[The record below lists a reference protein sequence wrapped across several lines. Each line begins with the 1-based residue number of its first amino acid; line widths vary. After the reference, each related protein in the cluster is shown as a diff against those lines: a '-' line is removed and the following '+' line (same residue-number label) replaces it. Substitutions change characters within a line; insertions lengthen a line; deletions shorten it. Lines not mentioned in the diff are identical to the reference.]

1 MQTFKITESPIWGFF
16 NPQRMQLDYISKSPF
31 SKFKLSFNMLKFAII
46 LVVMLLF
53 VAVTYSQQN
62 AKPID
67 LVYSTKDG
75 AIQGYDPVA
84 YFTDGKPVQG
94 KTDLVYVW
102 KDATGHFTSDEHRAL
117 FEQNPEK
124 YAPQFGGYCAYGWS
138 KGYNAKIDPVAW
150 TILDDKLYLNYNL
163 DVKSK
168 WDEKR
173 SEYIELAT
181 KYYQEAVE
189 KAKK

>member
-1 MQTFKITESPIWGFF
+1 MQTLKI
-16 NPQRMQLDYISKSPF
+16 QAMKLMYISKSPF
-31 SKFKLSFNMLKFAII
+31 SNFKLSFNMLKFAIL
-46 LVVMLLF
+46 LVVVLLF
-53 VAVTYSQQN
+53 SAVVYSQQN

-67 LVYSTKDG
+67 LVFSTKDG

-84 YFTDGKPVQG
+84 YFTDGKPVKG

-102 KDATGHFTSDEHRAL
+102 KDATWHFASDEHRNL

-124 YAPQFGGYCAYGWS
+124 YAPEFGGYCAYGWS
-138 KGYNAKIDPVAW
+138 KGYNAKIDPIAW
-150 TILDDKLYLNYNL
+150 TILNDKLYLNYNL
-163 DVKSK
+163 DVKAK

-173 SEYIELAT
+173 REYIEMAT
-181 KYYQEAVE
+181 KNYQKAVE